1 MPRRLTLL
9 LAALLLI
16 TQACGLAPQPTP
28 PPTPS
33 PTLAPTATSVAP
45 APATPTEAP
54 PSPTATLTA
63 TPAPTPSAALID
75 GPYLQSVTA
84 SSIIVAWDTD
94 EASTGEV
101 VYGETADY
109 TTRLADPAPATRHA
123 LTLVGLRPYT
133 TYHYRLESNG
143 WPLTEDFTFRTAADA
158 SQPSFTFA
166 VFGDTR
172 TGHDRHRSV
181 VDRLLA
187 LEPDI
192 ALHTGDLVTSG
203 SSAADWETFL
213 SIERPLMARVPIFP
227 TLGNHEQDN
236 PFYFDLFYLP
246 GNERWYAFDYGPA
259 RFVCLEIDGIASFG
273 RSSEQYTWL
282 EATLAAN
289 TQPWLFVYFHVPPY
303 SALSEDDFQ
312 LAVREM
318 LVPLFQQYSV
328 DAVFNGHHHDYQRI
342 LVNGI
347 TYIVTGGGGAETYPV
362 TQPYPGLLAYYNGPH
377 VVYFTLTGETLTGQ
391 AMTPEGEIFDTF
403 SLTPRP

>member
-1 MPRRLTLL
+1 MPRRLTFL

-16 TQACGLAPQPTP
+16 TQACGLASQPTLP
-28 PPTPS
+28 
-33 PTLAPTATSVAP
+33 PTLAPTHAPTATAVAP
-45 APATPTEAP
+45 PLATPTAAL
-54 PSPTATLTA
+54 PSPTPTL
-63 TPAPTPSAALID
+63 APTPVFALIH
-75 GPYLQSVTA
+75 GPYLQSVTP
-84 SSIIVAWDTD
+84 SSIIVVWDTD

-101 VYGETADY
+101 AYGETADY
-109 TTRLADPAPATRHA
+109 ATRLADPVPGTRHA
-123 LTLVGLRPYT
+123 VTLVGLRPYT

-166 VFGDTR
+166 VYGDTR
-172 TGHDRHRSV
+172 TGHDRHRTV

-187 LEPDI
+187 LAPDI

-203 SSAADWETFL
+203 SSASDWETFL
-213 SIERPLMARVPIFP
+213 SIEHPLMARLAIFP

-246 GNERWYAFDYGPA
+246 GSERWYTFDYGPA
-259 RFVCLEIDGIASFG
+259 RFVCLQIDGIASFG

-282 EATLAAN
+282 ETTLAAN

-303 SALSEDDFQ
+303 SALREDDFQ
-312 LAVREM
+312 LAVRQM
-318 LVPLFQQYSV
+318 LVPLFQQYGV

-347 TYIVTGGGGAETYPV
+347 TYLVTGGGGAETYPV
-362 TQPYPGLLAYYNGPH
+362 TQSYPGLLAYYNGLH
-377 VVYFTLTGETLTGQ
+377 VVYITLTGETLTGQ
-391 AMTPEGEIFDTF
+391 AMTPEGEVFDTF
-403 SLTPRP
+403 TLTPRP